1 MAYGIKA
8 SSCDPLTPILPG
20 YFFVCLFC
28 FVFILVIYLT
38 GRVVVATYI
47 VFYSKGPLVLFLVPM
62 YRSWS
67 LISISTK
74 ISTNNFHVTSLWRHT
89 RQNGKTPKKMA
100 KFVFDSK
107 IRFSPSVWQKFI
119 GKHKIKYIWDEQ
131 KGKTKQKKKQKQQ
144 TKNKNKNTKKTA
156 SVFQKN
162 NPLCIPVFERLP
174 YPREDGEYYFRYNER
189 KGWENNI
196 EIILE

>member
-1 MAYGIKA
+1 MAYGVKA

-20 YFFVCLFC
+20 CFFFFVLFLFLFLFC

-47 VFYSKGPLVLFLVPM
+47 VFYSKGPLVLYLVPM

-67 LISISTK
+67 LISIATK

-89 RQNGKTPKKMA
+89 RQSGKTPKTMA

-119 GKHKIKYIWDEQ
+119 SKHKIKYICDEQ
-131 KGKTKQKKKQKQQ
+131 KGKNKKQTNKQTKKKRFCF
-144 TKNKNKNTKKTA
+144 
-156 SVFQKN
+156 SKN
-162 NPLCIPVFERLP
+162 NPLV
-174 YPREDGEYYFRYNER
+174 YPFLNDYPTPGRVVS
-189 KGWENNI
+189 
-196 EIILE
+196 IIFAIMSGKDEKTI